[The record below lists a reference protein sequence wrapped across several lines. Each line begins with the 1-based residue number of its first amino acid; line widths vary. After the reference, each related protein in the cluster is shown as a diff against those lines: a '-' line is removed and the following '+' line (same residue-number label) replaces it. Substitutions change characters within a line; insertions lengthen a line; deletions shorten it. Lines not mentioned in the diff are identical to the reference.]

1 MFDALQHLTVPRDS
15 VDFRRASAIKSLSI
29 QDTYRRFHAFIDIL
43 MQRLQSPG
51 SLLDMTLI
59 DTLDGIKRGSTV
71 NLFNL
76 YVRAG
81 KLTEVENAE
90 EG

>member
-1 MFDALQHLTVPRDS
+1 
-15 VDFRRASAIKSLSI
+15 
-29 QDTYRRFHAFIDIL
+29 